1 MPCFCLPS
9 VFKGPWFAAVGV
21 FLGALRL
28 AAAQAEELRV
38 PEQFPT
44 IQKAIDAASPGDTV
58 SVAAGTYHEY
68 VRLKPHVTLRSRGN
82 DERDP
87 QGRLLR
93 AVRTILDGRGR
104 PSRQPGV
111 QMAPG
116 AVLDGFTVTGI
127 GPYDQK
133 RWAHHHATAGEEQD
147 HHHIGAPG
155 TPGVAVTGVDCVV
168 QNNIVHHNGYSGIAV
183 SGKWRPLV
191 RGNFC
196 FRNMGA
202 GIACMDGAGGIVTE
216 NVCYENFYAGIGH
229 RAASPLVEGNRCYG
243 NIRAGIGIS
252 QGACPVVRNN
262 RCYANRRAG
271 IGIRTTE
278 ATRPLV
284 QGNHCYQNH
293 MAGIGVRDQAAP
305 VLRGNRCY
313 RNELAG
319 IGSRTRARLVAV
331 ENECYENGQAGIG
344 QRADAQVLLVRNHCH
359 RNRTA
364 GIGFAACKQ
373 GRAVLIENHVHDN
386 QAAAVGIHAGWKVLM
401 EGNRLRR
408 ASGMPPVVMIFQG
421 AEATLVDNHLQ
432 GPGVAAVRVAGHLRA
447 QGNVFD
453 GGQVRRRG
461 PPDFGIWALPGA
473 ELTLI
478 GNRFRGWRHAL
489 LAEAPRNALV
499 VQNQVRQSTGVA
511 IRIQA
516 PARGVVVAGNTILS
530 ANKQAQAAVVEG
542 TGHTIQGNR
551 VQAPPAN
558 EPARP

>member
-1 MPCFCLPS
+1 MPSVTFANVLNGLWATAVGGLLGVFCLA
-9 VFKGPWFAAVGV
+9 G
-21 FLGALRL
+21 
-28 AAAQAEELRV
+28 AAQAKELRV

-44 IQKAIDAASPGDTV
+44 IQKAIDAAVAGDTV
-58 SVAAGTYHEY
+58 SVAAGTYHEC
-68 VRLKPHVTLRSRGN
+68 VRLKPRVTLRSRG
-82 DERDP
+82 DDARDSH
-87 QGRLLR
+87 GRLLR
-93 AVRTILDGRGR
+93 AVRTIIDGRGR
-104 PSRQPGV
+104 PSQRPGV

-133 RWAHHHATAGEEQD
+133 RWEHHHATSGEEQD

-155 TPGVAVTGVDCVV
+155 IPGVAVQEADCIV
-168 QNNIVHHNGYSGIAV
+168 QNNIVHHNGYSGIAI
-183 SGKWRPLV
+183 SGRCRPLV
-191 RGNFC
+191 RDNFC

-202 GIACMDGAGGIVTE
+202 GIACMDGAAGTVVG

-229 RAASPLVEGNRCYG
+229 RAASPVVEENRCYG

-271 IGIRTTE
+271 IGIRTTG

-284 QGNHCYQNH
+284 QGNHCYENH

-313 RNELAG
+313 RNKLAG
-319 IGSRTRARLVAV
+319 IGSRTEARLVAI
-331 ENECYENGQAGIG
+331 ENECFENGQAGIG

-386 QAAAVGIHAGWKVLM
+386 QTVAVGIHAGWKVLL

-421 AEATLVDNHLQ
+421 AEVALVGNRLQ
-432 GPGVAAVRVAGHLRA
+432 GPGVAAVRVAGRLHA
-447 QGNVFD
+447 QDNVFD
-453 GGQVRRRG
+453 GGDVRHRG
-461 PPDFGIWALPGA
+461 PPDFGVWALPGA
-473 ELTLI
+473 ELTLL
-478 GNRFRGWRHAL
+478 NNHFRGWRHAL
-489 LAEAPRNALV
+489 LAEAPQKVLV
-499 VQNQVRQSTGVA
+499 AQNQVRQSAGVA

-516 PARGVVVAGNTILS
+516 PARAVVVVGNTILS
-530 ANKQAQAAVVEG
+530 SNKQVQAAVVEG
-542 TGHTIQGNR
+542 TGHAVQGNR
-551 VQAPPAN
+551 VQTPRAEQP
-558 EPARP
+558 RP